1 MNKIAQILKEK
12 MYAIKDDFFIHFW
25 LIIVSVLLFAFSL
38 LIIVY
43 ILYIIKEIVL
53 IF

>member
-1 MNKIAQILKEK
+1 MNKITQILKEK
-12 MYAIKDDFFIHFW
+12 MHAIKDDFFIHFW

-43 ILYIIKEIVL
+43 IFYLIKEIVL
-53 IF
+53 TF

>member
-12 MYAIKDDFFIHFW
+12 MYAIKDDFFIHLW
-25 LIIVSVLLFAFSL
+25 LIIVSVVLFAFSL